1 MGTIRV
7 TFVII
12 IIYRELLLQ
21 KERNKEEVFDSRAVP
36 LSNKNRS
43 KEAKQMKRDEGG
55 RYMHSLL

>member
-21 KERNKEEVFDSRAVP
+21 KERNKEEVFDSRAVS

-43 KEAKQMKRDEGG
+43 KKANR
-55 RYMHSLL
+55 